1 LGRPAVRCCPSPKVW
16 LKVLCWGF
24 GLMREAPNAI
34 AASNVA
40 DVQNVAFVQVQLEGA
55 RRKIKRKL
63 YSLGSLV
70 YNKSLTT

>member
-1 LGRPAVRCCPSPKVW
+1 LALTTNWIGKACPSPKVW

-24 GLMREAPNAI
+24 GLMRETPNAI

-40 DVQNVAFVQVQLEGA
+40 DVQNVAVVQVQLEGA

-63 YSLGSLV
+63 FFLGSLV
-70 YNKSLTT
+70 YNKS

>member
-1 LGRPAVRCCPSPKVW
+1 
-16 LKVLCWGF
+16 
-24 GLMREAPNAI
+24 MREAPNAI

-63 YSLGSLV
+63 FFLGSLV
-70 YNKSLTT
+70 YNKS